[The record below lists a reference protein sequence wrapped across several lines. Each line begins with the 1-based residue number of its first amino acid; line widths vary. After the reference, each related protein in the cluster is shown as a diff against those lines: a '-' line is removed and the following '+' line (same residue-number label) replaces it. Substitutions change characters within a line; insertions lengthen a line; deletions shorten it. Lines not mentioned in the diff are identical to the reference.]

1 MKTTKPSNSLTLI
14 RNPELARKFQEAGN
28 RKVFIDDFINDFL
41 CQFVSPD
48 TKIAYIKDLKFF
60 FDFLRSG
67 DVIITHPEQVQA
79 FHFQL
84 YRDEL
89 MRQGKA
95 SATIARRL
103 VSIRSFMK
111 WSVATGLIG
120 NNPLDS
126 VKLPKVQTE
135 SETLAFEDSEVVR
148 MILAADT
155 MNHKGRTH
163 RLAMVLLFNLG
174 LRRSELVKIKLQEIY
189 EDRGHTILQ
198 VKGKGGKTR
207 LIPLNDFVKAEIEK
221 YIAAL
226 ARGPGRTELL
236 ANDYLLQS
244 SDQGRKNEIPI
255 DGSTV
260 YRMINKYSKALGINK
275 RVSPHSCR
283 ATAISHLLDTQG
295 RSIRDVATFAGHSN
309 ITTTER
315 YDKRR
320 GNLDRS
326 AAYGVDYF
334 GEIEDE
340 NEMGDIG

>member
-1 MKTTKPSNSLTLI
+1 MKTKNQNALTLI
-14 RNPELARKFQEAGN
+14 RNPDLARKFQEAGK

-41 CQFVSPD
+41 CQFVSHD

-67 DVIITHPEQVQA
+67 DVIITHPEQIEA

-89 MRQGKA
+89 MKRGLA
-95 SATIARRL
+95 SATISRRL
-103 VSIRSFMK
+103 VAIRSFMK
-111 WSVATGLIG
+111 WSVASNLIT

-148 MILAADT
+148 MISAPDT
-155 MNHKGRTH
+155 MTHRGRTH

-174 LRRSELVKIKLQEIY
+174 LRRSELVKIRLEHVY

-198 VKGKGGKTR
+198 IRGKGGKTR
-207 LIPLNDFVKAEIEK
+207 IIPLNPFVRTEIEK
-221 YIAAL
+221 YL
-226 ARGPGRTELL
+226 NFFTLNPLVGE
-236 ANDYLLQS
+236 DFLLQS

-255 DGSTV
+255 DGSTI
-260 YRMINKYSKALGINK
+260 YRLINKYAKKLGINK

-295 RSIRDVATFAGHSN
+295 KPIRDVATFAGHSN

-320 GNLDRS
+320 NNLDKS
-326 AAYGVDYF
+326 AAYGVNYF
-334 GEIEDE
+334 VE
-340 NEMGDIG
+340 NEDGHGMEDLG

>member
-1 MKTTKPSNSLTLI
+1 MKKSEAPKHSSSLTLI
-14 RNPELARKFQEAGN
+14 RNPDLARKFQEAGK
-28 RKVFIDDFINDFL
+28 RKAIIDDFINDFL
-41 CQFVSPD
+41 CQFISHD
-48 TKIAYIKDLKFF
+48 TKLAYIKDLKFF

-67 DVIITHPEQVQA
+67 DVIITHPEQIEA

-89 MRQGKA
+89 MKRGLA
-95 SATIARRL
+95 SATISRRL
-103 VSIRSFMK
+103 VAIRSFMK
-111 WSVATGLIG
+111 WSIGANLIKF
-120 NNPLDS
+120 NPLDQ

-135 SETLAFEDSEVVR
+135 SETLAFEDAEVVR

-155 MNHKGRTH
+155 RDHKGRTH

-174 LRRSELVKIKLQEIY
+174 LRRSELVKIKLHDIY
-189 EDRGHTILQ
+189 EDRGHVILQ
-198 VKGKGGKTR
+198 IKGKGNKTR
-207 LIPLNDFVKAEIEK
+207 LIPLNDFVRLEIEK
-221 YIAAL
+221 YTKTFTKGAL
-226 ARGPGRTELL
+226 EG
-236 ANDYLLQS
+236 DDFLLQS
-244 SDQGRKNEIPI
+244 SDQGRKNSIPI
-255 DGSTV
+255 DGSTI
-260 YRMINKYSKALGINK
+260 YRMINKYAKKLGINK

-320 GNLDRS
+320 GNLEKS

-334 GEIEDE
+334 IGGEGDEDLGEI
-340 NEMGDIG
+340 G